1 MIESIRQHQRF
12 SIVQFTGEVVTQ
24 IDQWKVPQGQAC
36 GILDFILA
44 QPSIRDLFR
53 SSTIQKNEVS
63 GLLDKLLQSL
73 GNPANKDIVGL
84 VKKEKSRESK
94 EVLVRF
100 IAHVCFCKGDIV
112 LS

>member
-1 MIESIRQHQRF
+1 MIESIRQYQRF

-73 GNPANKDIVGL
+73 GNPANKDN
-84 VKKEKSRESK
+84 RESK

>member
-73 GNPANKDIVGL
+73 GNPANKDN
-84 VKKEKSRESK
+84 RESK